1 RAKDLSMANFSRAD
15 HDRWRL
21 TIVHSTGAKVLHGAA
36 ATRALGPLLAL
47 SNRDGGSA
55 HQVSQA
61 VTKLEW
67 FCGPERLLDFAAS
80 RGAGEQGILGLGYE
94 QRLSLEMA
102 VHEDT
107 ERRALEGEL
116 AELENAWREADRVAT
131 IADNMFLPD
140 KIVTW
145 LRQH

>member
-1 RAKDLSMANFSRAD
+1 
-15 HDRWRL
+15 L
-21 TIVHSTGAKVLHGAA
+21 TIVHALGAKVLHGAA

-47 SNRDGGSA
+47 SNRDGGSQ

-67 FCGPERLLDFAAS
+67 FGGPERLLDFATW
-80 RGAGEQGILGLGYE
+80 RGSGEQGILGLGYE

-116 AELENAWREADRVAT
+116 AELADAWREADRVAT
-131 IADNMFLPD
+131 ISDNMFLPD
-140 KIVTW
+140 AITSW
-145 LRQH
+145 LKQHRA